1 MGKTHA
7 ELLPEDQT
15 ILDEYLAELPMYPH
29 NTNRLFA
36 IGFLGLPGSG
46 KSTLADKIG
55 DEFDLPVN
63 RSDQIRR
70 HPNTLGFPGENPRP
84 DIMAALAEG
93 RTLHYYGNDTSAVID
108 ANFAEFAASSRA
120 NARRFG
126 AALLL
131 IAIKCPDDVAIAR
144 LEDRSKKT
152 DTGDSLATAE
162 DYKRIKEHAATF
174 DPIDDPYFAIDST
187 ESLEPQV
194 HNLREAMESEGY
206 LEIRQ
211 H

>member
-7 ELLPEDQT
+7 ELLPEDEAL
-15 ILDEYLAELPMYPH
+15 LDGYLAELPMHPQ

-46 KSTLADKIG
+46 KSTLADAIG
-55 DEFDLPVN
+55 GEFDLPVN

-70 HPNTLGFPGENPRP
+70 YLNTLGFPGENPRP

-93 RTLHYYGNDTSAVID
+93 RTLHYYRNNTSAVID

-152 DTGDSLATAE
+152 DTGDSLATAK
-162 DYKRIKEHAATF
+162 DYGRIKAHAATF
-174 DPIDDPYFAIDST
+174 DPIDDPYFTVDTT
-187 ESLEPQV
+187 ESLESQI
-194 HNLREAMESEGY
+194 HDLRETMESEGY
-206 LEIRQ
+206 LKIR
-211 H
+211 